1 MEQEKL
7 YELIDNIPITLE
19 NAGLIEEIKRD
30 IGNQDYTSALQKI
43 EQLGYRRNRKEKQEE
58 YEIEEIEEKSKIKED
73 MVDKQEI
80 KKPSIPGM
88 FPQELSDRN
97 LERQYIGLLLIDP
110 RLIKKYFYLYE
121 ECCFEDLE
129 LLNIYKSI
137 IFTEGGA
144 YTSEVAK
151 RGFNF
156 AKDDERSYQL
166 KGILKREV
174 RDQNYNIEK
183 IYIDLKKLFVLRKNY
198 LAIPIQNI
206 QEKVIEIK
214 EYQLYDKMS
223 VEEIESA
230 VIQVNDTEKFKRAVL
245 NKGLSSFLE
254 LGDNNLTNGL
264 PLPFPTL
271 TQVFKGIRKG
281 ETMAFAMPS
290 NSR

>member
-1 MEQEKL
+1 MDQEKL
-7 YELIDNIPITLE
+7 YELIDNIPITMQ
-19 NAGLIEEIKRD
+19 NARLIEEIKGD
-30 IGNQDYTSALQKI
+30 IANENYTTALQKI
-43 EQLGYRRNRKEKQEE
+43 ELLRPRKINYLMEEEEEEEEEEEVVYQEKQNEE
-58 YEIEEIEEKSKIKED
+58 PEFKKIKKE
-73 MVDKQEI
+73 
-80 KKPSIPGM
+80 GM
-88 FPQELSDRN
+88 FPKELSDRD
-97 LERQYIGLLLIDP
+97 LEIQYIGLLLLDP

-121 ECCFEDLE
+121 ECCFEDPE

-166 KGILKREV
+166 KERLKMEM
-174 RDQNYNIEK
+174 RDKNGNIEK
-183 IYIDLKKLFVLRKNY
+183 IYMNLKKLFVLRKNY

-214 EYQLYDKMS
+214 QYQLYDKMS
-223 VEEIESA
+223 VQEIESA

-245 NKGLSSFLE
+245 NEGLTNFLE
-254 LGDNNLTNGL
+254 LGENNLTNGL
-264 PLPFPTL
+264 PLPYPIL